1 MVISFLYSL
10 ENGILRRQLFFGSM
24 KPTPLEDRGPMISLR
39 TTMAVD
45 DEEQANAFAAA
56 FAFAGTV

>member
-1 MVISFLYSL
+1 
-10 ENGILRRQLFFGSM
+10 M

-45 DEEQANAFAAA
+45 DEEQANAVAVA
-56 FAFAGTV
+56 FAFAVAV